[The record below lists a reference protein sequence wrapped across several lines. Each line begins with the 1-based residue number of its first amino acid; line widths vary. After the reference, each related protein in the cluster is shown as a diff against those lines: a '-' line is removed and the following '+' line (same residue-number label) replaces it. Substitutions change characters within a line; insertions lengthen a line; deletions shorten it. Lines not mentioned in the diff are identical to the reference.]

1 MEGYRSIINTTKRP
15 QLSQNSTR
23 KPHYCDGETWPHNN
37 GNHTEYINY
46 FSVTDIGSRGSFD
59 ITTALINIHGRD
71 KKQQEIVDLNS
82 RLRAML
88 SIVKK
93 QLNLIVT

>member
-1 MEGYRSIINTTKRP
+1 MVRP
-15 QLSQNSTR
+15 AFNLI
-23 KPHYCDGETWPHNN
+23 KYHIKFICDA
-37 GNHTEYINY
+37 
-46 FSVTDIGSRGSFD
+46 DAGSRGLFD

-82 RLRAML
+82 RLKAML

-93 QLNLIVT
+93 Q